1 MSHRSTES
9 RIPRQQP
16 CDRIWQNETDGEVD
30 VPELEAVEQH
40 YSHGR
45 LVEAIRA
52 GVGQLGKAPDSV
64 SVDDL
69 APVDEFHIGG
79 RMATETFL
87 DQLDLSPGDH
97 VLDIGCGLG
106 GASRFAA
113 DRYGCR
119 VTGID
124 LTGDYVRTGEVL
136 SEWVGLDDLI
146 SLDRGDAT
154 AMPYA
159 SGAFDNAFMLHVGMN
174 IENKELL
181 ALELFRVLRPGGRLG
196 VYDVMRTGDG
206 ELRYPVPWATTA
218 GESRVSTP
226 ATYRGTLEAAGFR
239 VVAEVDR
246 SEFALDFF
254 DQLRANGN
262 GEGSSPLGLHIL
274 MGDSALEKVGN
285 MIDNV
290 KEGRVAPYEIIV
302 EKP

>member
-1 MSHRSTES
+1 M
-9 RIPRQQP
+9 
-16 CDRIWQNETDGEVD
+16 IWQNETDGEVD

-154 AMPYA
+154 AMPYPA
-159 SGAFDNAFMLHVGMN
+159 GTFDRSFMLHVGMN

-196 VYDVMRTGDG
+196 VYDIMRMDVGD
-206 ELRYPVPWATTA
+206 LRYPVPWATTPA
-218 GESRVSTP
+218 ESRVSTP
-226 ATYRGTLEAAGFR
+226 STYRGTLEAAGFK
-239 VVAEVDR
+239 VVAETNR
-246 SEFALDFF
+246 SEFAMEFF
-254 DQLRANGN
+254 EQLLSNGS
-262 GEGSSPLGLHIL
+262 GAADSPLGLHIL

>member
-1 MSHRSTES
+1 M
-9 RIPRQQP
+9 
-16 CDRIWQNETDGEVD
+16 
-30 VPELEAVEQH
+30 PELEAVENH

-45 LVEAIRA
+45 LVEAICA
-52 GVGQLGKAPDSV
+52 GVGQLGKTPDSV

-79 RMATETFL
+79 RMATESFL
-87 DQLDLSPGDH
+87 DQLDLSPDDH
-97 VLDIGCGLG
+97 VLDVGCGLG

-113 DRYGCR
+113 QRYGCR

-124 LTGDYVRTGEVL
+124 LTDDYVRAGEAL
-136 SEWVGLDDLI
+136 CRWVGLNSVI

-154 AMPYA
+154 ATPYPA
-159 SGAFDNAFMLHVGMN
+159 GTFDRSFMLHVGMN

-181 ALELFRVLRPGGRLG
+181 AMELFRVLRPGGRLG
-196 VYDVMRTGDG
+196 VYDIMRMGDG
-206 ELRYPVPWATTA
+206 ELRFPVPWATSRA
-218 GESRVSTP
+218 ESRVSSP

-239 VVAEVDR
+239 VVAEADR

-262 GEGSSPLGLHIL
+262 GGGSSPLGLHIL

>member
-1 MSHRSTES
+1 MPHS
-9 RIPRQQP
+9 
-16 CDRIWQNETDGEVD
+16 
-30 VPELEAVEQH
+30 EAVESH
-40 YSHGR
+40 YSRGA
-45 LVEAIRA
+45 LLEAIRS
-52 GVGQLGKAPDSV
+52 GVRQLEMTPGTV
-64 SVDDL
+64 SVEDL

-79 RMATETFL
+79 RAATEIFL
-87 DQLDLSPGDH
+87 DQLDLHPGDH

-113 DRYGCR
+113 DRYGCQ

-124 LTGDYVRTGEVL
+124 LTGDYVRTGQVL
-136 SEWVGLDDLI
+136 TEWVGLDDLI

-159 SGAFDNAFMLHVGMN
+159 SDTFDKAFMLHVGMN

-206 ELRYPVPWATTA
+206 GLRYPVPWATTSA
-218 GESRVSTP
+218 ESLVSSP

-239 VVAEVDR
+239 VVSEADR
-246 SEFALDFF
+246 SEFALGFF
-254 DQLRANGN
+254 EQLRATGN
-262 GEGSSPLGLHIL
+262 DGGSSPLGLHLL
-274 MGDSALEKVGN
+274 MGDSAGEKVSN
-285 MIDNV
+285 MIENV
-290 KEGRVAPYEIIV
+290 SEGRVAPCEIIV